1 MVIHLSKSNL
11 LKLYR
16 SGLRTLLSLCFT
28 LMCANSFAADGL
40 KIGRSYDVG
49 GISYEITGRN
59 DIYSN
64 SYYAKI
70 SSLGYSSSVTV
81 TNNAT
86 ITQKETLS
94 YPPYS
99 LTVSYSLAVSG
110 FSDDAYLRYV
120 GNDIL
125 TSITFNCSFK
135 LIPKLLSSRDKLKYV
150 NLGDQKIIPEEFC
163 SECENLTTVNSN
175 GLITEIGARAF
186 DQCRSLKSIPDCP
199 SLKTIG
205 ERAFNNCAITGTVE
219 FPSTLES
226 IGALAFG
233 RVASGQFGA
242 PQNIKEVICN
252 STNPPAITG
261 TEYAFPDYV
270 HKKATLYVP
279 IESLDLYRNAYE
291 WKEFYNIKGI
301 GEVEATDITINKA
314 ELDLYPEGT
323 EQLSATV
330 APDDT
335 TDPTIEWSS
344 NDDTIASVS
353 SDGIVTAHSVGTT
366 NIIAKCGAV
375 STSCKVTVNPIL
387 ATSVSISVPEQEI
400 FVGDRVALSATV
412 QPDNTTNKDVT
423 WSSSDESI
431 AYIDEY
437 TGVMKA
443 IAPGDVEITA
453 KCGAVLTS
461 CSLTIKPIL
470 ATSIMLSS
478 SDISLLI
485 VQTEQISATIQP
497 TNTTDKSIIWRSDNE
512 KVAIVSPDGT
522 VIAKSIGVANITATN
537 GEVSASCRVTVNPIE
552 ASKVTLNV
560 ENLNLFVGQT
570 ETLSATVEPE
580 NTTDAK
586 IVWASDDETIATV
599 SEDGI
604 VTAVMVGIANITAT
618 CGEATATCKVS
629 VSPVLPTEITLNI
642 SNVTLNTEETIG
654 LEAIV
659 EPENATEVA
668 LTWASS
674 DKAIATVDAV
684 GNVTAI
690 APGTATITVSTSNG
704 ITSSCTITVLAK
716 QSGIDIVNDDSMALV
731 VVDGSDIVVR
741 TRAEVYNVTGV
752 CIAVSD
758 GGRINSLPHGL
769 YIVKVGEQV
778 IKVRL

>member
-1 MVIHLSKSNL
+1 MVNQLKKSNL
-11 LKLYR
+11 LKLYGT
-16 SGLRTLLSLCFT
+16 GLRIFLSLCFV
-28 LMCANSFAADGL
+28 LMCANSFAAL
-40 KIGRSYDVG
+40 KIGRDYIAG
-49 GISYEITGRN
+49 GISYEITSEH
-59 DIYSN
+59 ITSSN
-64 SYYAKI
+64 TYYANVHL
-70 SSLGYSSSVTV
+70 LGYSSSVTV
-81 TNNAT
+81 TDKAT
-86 ITQKETLS
+86 ISQQETINTHVYTKTYNIL
-94 YPPYS
+94 
-99 LTVSYSLAVSG
+99 VRG
-110 FSDDAYLRYV
+110 FSDFAIAHPE
-120 GNDIL
+120 NDLL

-135 LIPKLLSSRDKLKYV
+135 LIPSLLWNRHKLSYV
-150 NLGDQKIIPEEFC
+150 NLGDQKIIPEQFC
-163 SECENLTTVNSN
+163 SGCENLATVRSN
-175 GLITEIGARAF
+175 GLVTEIRACAF
-186 DQCRSLKSIPDCP
+186 DQCMSLKSIPDCP
-199 SLKTIG
+199 LLKTIG

-219 FPSTLES
+219 FPSTLDS
-226 IGALAFG
+226 IGTLAFG
-233 RVASGQFGA
+233 RVASGQIGA
-242 PQNIKEVICN
+242 PQDIKEVICN

-261 TEYAFPDYV
+261 SGYAFTDDV
-270 HKKATLYVP
+270 HKNATLYVP
-279 IESLDLYRNAYE
+279 IESLELYKNAYE
-291 WKEFYNIKGI
+291 WKEFSNIKGI
-301 GEVEATDITINKA
+301 GEVEASSIALNKA

-335 TDPTIEWSS
+335 TNQTIEWSS
-344 NDDTIASVS
+344 DDDTIASVS

-387 ATSVSISVPEQEI
+387 ATSISISVPEQEI

-412 QPDNTTNKDVT
+412 QPDNTTSKNVT

-461 CSLTIKPIL
+461 YSLTIKPIL
-470 ATSIMLSS
+470 ATSIMLSHK
-478 SDISLLI
+478 DISLLI
-485 VQTEQISATIQP
+485 GQTEQISATIQP

-512 KVAIVSPDGT
+512 NVAIVSSDGT

-552 ASKVTLNV
+552 ASNVTLNV
-560 ENLNLFVGQT
+560 ENLNLLVGQT

-618 CGEATATCKVS
+618 CGEVTATCKVS
-629 VSPVLPTEITLNI
+629 VSPVLPTEITLNV
-642 SNVTLNTEETIG
+642 SSVTLITEEMIM
-654 LEAIV
+654 LEPII
-659 EPENATEVA
+659 EPENATEIA

-690 APGTATITVSTSNG
+690 APGIATITVSTSNG

-716 QSGIDIVNDDSMALV
+716 QSGIDIVNDDSRALV

-741 TRAEVYNVTGV
+741 THAEVYNIAGV
-752 CIAVSD
+752 CLAVSD
-758 GGRINSLPHGL
+758 GGRINSLPHGV
-769 YIVKVGEQV
+769 YIVKVDEQV